1 MPRRGHHEPQQILME
16 PQVIHLNPASILQSN
31 FAGEYLKK
39 NFWKMSKELGKKYE
53 CSVCLEEINCADGCE
68 RCFCLLNCGHVFH
81 YPCITRCPQMS
92 CPLCRDSHPTT

>member
-39 NFWKMSKELGKKYE
+39 NFWKMSKELGKNMNAQY
-53 CSVCLEEINCADGCE
+53 V
-68 RCFCLLNCGHVFH
+68 
-81 YPCITRCPQMS
+81 
-92 CPLCRDSHPTT
+92 